1 MTIVPVEERR
11 FQTTS
16 NETALFLHG
25 KYYDPIYTLTPIAE
39 VEVMITEGRWKAE
52 NEKQS
57 CKLFISI
64 CNF

>member
-39 VEVMITEGRWKAE
+39 VEVMITEGRME
-52 NEKQS
+52 S
-57 CKLFISI
+57 
-64 CNF
+64 